1 MFANGIN
8 ASQAVRDIKVLGNDA
23 MSPLFQAV
31 IEATEEAI
39 INSLL
44 KDESLNCAVVVA

>member
-1 MFANGIN
+1 
-8 ASQAVRDIKVLGNDA
+8 

-39 INSLL
+39 YNSLFMA
-44 KDESLNCAVVVA
+44 ESVSGFGGRRVEALPLERVREILTEYGALR